1 MSHVE
6 ARLHAPSLRQQ
17 HVSVGVFVACL
28 EFFDLAVIAG
38 AGAVANW
45 LRFDTWSLAGS
56 HSLMVILVV
65 LIAYFVFKHTKLHEH
80 SALPNWLAQVRRAAT
95 AMLLL
100 TFVILAVS
108 YATKTSEAISRLWLG
123 MWLAGAFLALALTR
137 PVVTRL
143 YRRLEIAGAFSRH
156 FVVFST
162 VSELEPL
169 QAFLDRW
176 TAIMPPSDIIVGVF
190 LDRPEQAAEKGFR
203 SQYLVKGAIDDFL
216 KWSGSQRVDNA
227 VAVMSPQ
234 NSQAIE
240 PLLQTLR
247 CVSLDLSLVAGQVD
261 EIWAQRE
268 VGKIAGLPV
277 IHIMARPLDSAQ
289 IVLKRLEDV
298 VVAGTALIF
307 FGPLMLLVA
316 LAVKLDGPGPVFFRQ
331 ARHGFNNRPFQV
343 FKFRTMRHTQE
354 VMSDLTQ
361 ARRHDP
367 RVTRVG
373 ALLRKTSLDEL
384 PQLFNVLS
392 GDMSIV
398 GPRPHAVEHND
409 KYAQQIDAYM
419 TRHRIKPGITGWAQ
433 VNGWR
438 GETDT
443 LEKMRKRVE
452 YDLFYVD
459 NWSPKFDLKIMIMTL
474 SCFVDRNAY

>member
-1 MSHVE
+1 MSE
-6 ARLHAPSLRQQ
+6 ARLYAPSFRQQ
-17 HVSVGVFVACL
+17 SISVGVFVACL
-28 EFFDLAVIAG
+28 EIFDLTVIVV
-38 AGAVANW
+38 AGAVAKW

-65 LIAYFVFKHTKLHEH
+65 LIAYFVFKHTKLHQH
-80 SALPNWLAQVRRAAT
+80 SVLPNWLAQARRAAT
-95 AMLLL
+95 AMLLVM
-100 TFVILAVS
+100 FVILAVS
-108 YATKTSEAISRLWLG
+108 YATKTSESISRLWLG
-123 MWLAGAFLALALTR
+123 MWLGGAFLALVLTR
-137 PVVTRL
+137 PVVAQL
-143 YRRLEIAGAFSRH
+143 YRRLENAGAFSRH

-162 VSELEPL
+162 ASELDAL

-176 TAIMPPSDIIVGVF
+176 TAIMPASDIIAGVF
-190 LDRPEQAAEKGFR
+190 LDRPEKAAETGFR
-203 SQYLVKGAIDDFL
+203 SQYLVKGAFDDFL
-216 KWSGSQRVDNA
+216 DWSSSQRIDNA
-227 VAVMSPQ
+227 VAVVSPR

-240 PLLQTLR
+240 PLLQTIR
-247 CVSLDLSLVAGQVD
+247 CVSLDLNLVAGQVD

-277 IHIMARPLDSAQ
+277 IRVMARPLDSAQ
-289 IVLKRLEDV
+289 IIVKRLEDV

-307 FGPLMLLVA
+307 FGPLMLLAA
-316 LAVKLDGPGPVFFRQ
+316 LAIKLDSPGPVFFRQ

-343 FKFRTMRHTQE
+343 LKFRTMHYTQE

-361 ARRHDP
+361 AQRNDP
-367 RVTRVG
+367 RVTRLG

-398 GPRPHAVEHND
+398 GPRPHAIEHND

-433 VNGWR
+433 VNGLR
-438 GETDT
+438 GETDA
-443 LEKMRKRVE
+443 LDKMRKRVE
-452 YDLFYVD
+452 HDLFYVD
-459 NWSPKFDLKIMIMTL
+459 NWSLKFDLKIMILTFN
-474 SCFVDRNAY
+474 CFVDPNAY